1 MTDATEAHNT
11 INHHDS
17 STGNDTQQASES
29 PAPGLSESALLLAR
43 REAERQRTPSVFNLP
58 LARLRLSDPFLW
70 LRLGWSDFKR
80 CPRIGLFYGLCFFAM
95 GHALL
100 AVFQNAPAYV
110 LALSAGFLLMGP
122 FLCLGLYDASKAM
135 QTQARMPSLK
145 ASLLAWRPTQGTM
158 GIFAGVLLILE
169 LLWGRASLVVF
180 AVTFNTMPSTEKL
193 LPQLINPDNLGF
205 LVTYTV
211 VGGVFAG
218 LIFVTSAIS
227 IPMIMDRQV
236 DAISAGLTS
245 IRACLQNPGTMLLWS
260 ALITLL
266 VLLAMLPL
274 FLGLLVAGPVIGHA
288 TWHAYRHIVPVETPI
303 AAR

>member
-1 MTDATEAHNT
+1 MANAAE
-11 INHHDS
+11 
-17 STGNDTQQASES
+17 ASEEKAL
-29 PAPGLSESALLLAR
+29 PTNNEPELSESARLLAR
-43 REAERQRTPSVFNLP
+43 REAERLRTPSVFNLP
-58 LARLRLSDPFLW
+58 LAELQPADPFRW
-70 LRLGWSDFKR
+70 LQQGWTDFRR

-135 QTQARMPSLK
+135 QTASHRPSLR
-145 ASLLAWRPTQGTM
+145 ASLLAWQPTKGTM
-158 GIFAGVLLILE
+158 SIFAGVLLILE

-193 LPQLINPDNLGF
+193 LPQLLNPDNLSF
-205 LVTYTV
+205 LITYTV
-211 VGGVFAG
+211 VGGLFAG
-218 LIFVTSAIS
+218 LIFVTSVIS

-236 DAISAGLTS
+236 DAVSAGLTS
-245 IRACLQNPGTMLLWS
+245 IRACLKNPGVMLLWG

-266 VLLAMLPL
+266 VGLAMLPF
-274 FLGLLVAGPVIGHA
+274 FLGLFVVGPVIGHA
-288 TWHAYRHIVPVETPI
+288 TWHAYRRIVLPANPPT
-303 AAR
+303 AAPAGPTT